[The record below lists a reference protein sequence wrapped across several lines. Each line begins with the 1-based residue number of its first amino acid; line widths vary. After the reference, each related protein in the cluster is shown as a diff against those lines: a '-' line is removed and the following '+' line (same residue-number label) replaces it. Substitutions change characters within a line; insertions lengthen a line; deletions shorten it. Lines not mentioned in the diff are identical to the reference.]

1 MTFTAG
7 AGLIGRIAGS
17 HKTGLRVLYTLT
29 SLPAN
34 TISQLQSVLN
44 AAARLVFFFRKHHR
58 VTSLLQRLRWLNM
71 EQLALLAYRCLRGL
85 APHISPTNCSLFQL
99 LTHGDDCGQPTPTP
113 LSFRRLFFPPS
124 VIGLSLLPQLGCG
137 TACQF
142 WLHQQQ
148 PSTRSST
155 G

>member
-1 MTFTAG
+1 MSSTAG
-7 AGLIGRIAGS
+7 TGLIGRIAGS
-17 HKTGLRVLYTLT
+17 HKTR
-29 SLPAN
+29 
-34 TISQLQSVLN
+34 LQSVLN
-44 AAARLVFFFRKHHR
+44 AAARLVFSSRKHHR
-58 VTSLLQRLRWLNM
+58 VLPVLQRLHWLKM
-71 EQLALLAYRCLRGL
+71 EQRIEYKLALLAYRCLRGL